1 MLQKYVLAHQLR
13 HAIDY
18 WSMPHFLLGTLIAL
32 IGLVFGLPAGLF
44 FFVTLVIAVLWEII
58 EMRLR
63 IREAKVNVASDII
76 MPLFAYVL
84 TLWLTTSQA
93 MQQEQLVALLSVTI
107 ITYALFN
114 YAAWRARFN
123 RDPDFLG

>member
-63 IREAKVNVASDII
+63 IHEAKVNVASDII